1 MVKSQ
6 PEIEQQDEGE
16 VDRDKIQKLNK
27 DEL

>member
-1 MVKSQ
+1 MVKNQ